1 MLYCAQLPTK
11 PKCSRHI
18 QGGGAQRA
26 RAPPYFAKYFKN
38 SPKLTKIYPKKFRGQ
53 TPQVPPPFLQI
64 LDPPLISVYFTTKT
78 NIGLLYFGFAIYRYR
93 PILHIHDIEL
103 KTLVPGYLLI
113 FNQST
118 SMSPI
123 LSGQLASKEGVGQ
136 DVPFLDL

>member
-1 MLYCAQLPTK
+1 MLYCAQLPAK

-18 QGGGAQRA
+18 QEGWVAQRA
-26 RAPPYFAKYFKN
+26 YFAKYFKN
-38 SPKLTKIYPKKFRGQ
+38 SPKLTKIYQKKFRGQ
-53 TPQVPPPFLQI
+53 TPQVPPFLQI

-78 NIGLLYFGFAIYRYR
+78 IILYFGFAIYRYR

-136 DVPFLDL
+136 DVPLLDL

>member
-18 QGGGAQRA
+18 QGGRSGRA
-26 RAPPYFAKYFKN
+26 RPPI
-38 SPKLTKIYPKKFRGQ
+38 SPNTLKIPLSLLKFTKKILGGKPPRC
-53 TPQVPPPFLQI
+53 PPFLQI

-78 NIGLLYFGFAIYRYR
+78 IILYFGFAIYRYR

-136 DVPFLDL
+136 DVPLLDL